1 MARALVVVASG
12 IAAALGCG
20 PSIQSI
26 HEGSVRFEHCYRLD
40 LDPKI
45 APAHRHACWK
55 QWLEVY
61 SFGQS
66 RDRMEHARK
75 RANDLESG
83 DPNPPSLN
91 LEKYEEREERQFYM
105 STPGPTNVH
114 APPPPVATPAVPEA
128 SAPGDACVGA
138 CRTTFAACE
147 TRCKENEPDPIDPKT
162 QPPPKPADAG
172 PTKEGEG
179 KESATSVC
187 TCDADY
193 KSCAAR
199 CFE

>member
-1 MARALVVVASG
+1 
-12 IAAALGCG
+12 
-20 PSIQSI
+20 
-26 HEGSVRFEHCYRLD
+26 VRFEHCYRLD

-75 RANDLESG
+75 RTRDLETG
-83 DPNPPSLN
+83 DPNPPTLN
-91 LEKYEEREERQFYM
+91 LENYEERQERQFYM
-105 STPGPTNVH
+105 ASPGPTNVH
-114 APPPPVATPAVPEA
+114 APPPPVATPAPEA
-128 SAPGDACVGA
+128 PAPGDACVSN
-138 CRTTFAACE
+138 CRTTFGACE
-147 TRCKENEPDPIDPKT
+147 VRCKDNEPDPIDPKT
-162 QPPPKPADAG
+162 QPAPKAPDAG
-172 PTKEGEG
+172 PSNKDQAE
-179 KESATSVC
+179 ESAGSAC
-187 TCDADY
+187 TCEADY